1 MKTEIETILNNVIVQ
16 NLDVANT
23 DVTNPSRRKFFA
35 DSAAVMGGLV
45 IGFYMPGKS
54 GRAYAADARPKQV
67 YPPNAFIH
75 IAPDDSIMIVVN
87 KSEMGQGVYT
97 SLPMLIA
104 EELEADWSRIS
115 VVSAPVAA
123 VYNHTAFGMQMTG
136 GSSSVPSSWDQLR
149 HVGASGRMMLIRAA
163 AQQWGVPES
172 ECHAENSRV
181 IHAASG
187 QRASYGALAEAAN
200 KLPLPEHVVL
210 KSPKDFKIIGK
221 PTKRLDT
228 PAKTNGT
235 AQFGLDVYVPGMLT
249 VVIARSPVFGG
260 KVKHY
265 DATEARK
272 VAGVQ
277 GIYQVPTGIAVA
289 ASGFWPAKTA
299 RDLLEIDWDEG
310 PGAAL
315 STPRLFAEYLELAKT
330 PGMVA
335 RKEGDPAKGLKE
347 AHQTISAE
355 YQVPYLAHAAME
367 PLNVVVDLKPDHCTI
382 WTGTQAQTMDANVA
396 AQTAGLKP
404 EQVEIHTTFL
414 GGGFGRRANPRSD
427 FVHEAVQAA
436 VVIKQPIKVVWT
448 REDDTRGGNYRPMWA
463 DRIEAGI
470 AKNGKPVV
478 WTHTIVGQSIVAGT
492 PFEGFMVHNGIDA
505 TSVEGAADLPYKIP
519 NLQVDLHTTKN
530 EVPVQWWR
538 SVGHS
543 HTAFV
548 VETMMDELAHLAKK
562 DPVAYRLEL
571 LPADSRCR
579 GVLKLAAEKAGWG
592 KTKLRAGHAWG
603 VAVHKSFNSYV
614 AEVAE
619 VSLESGKIRVHR
631 VVAAVDCGQMIN
643 PDGVHQQ
650 IESAIV
656 YGLSAALH
664 GEITLDKGRVM
675 QSNFNDYPPLRFSE
689 MPKVEVHFVASS
701 EAPSGIGE
709 PGLPPIAP
717 AVANAVFT
725 LTGKRMRRMPFDRQ
739 SFA

>member
-1 MKTEIETILNNVIVQ
+1 MKTEIETTLNNAVVQ
-16 NLDVANT
+16 NPDVS
-23 DVTNPSRRKFFA
+23 NPARRKFFK
-35 DSAAVMGGLV
+35 DSAALVGGLV
-45 IGFYMPGKS
+45 ISFYLPGKG
-54 GRAYAADARPKQV
+54 GRAYAADAPPKEV
-67 YPPNAFIH
+67 YPPNAFIR
-75 IAPDDSIMIVVN
+75 IAPDDSITIVVN

-123 VYNHTAFGMQMTG
+123 VYNRPGMGMQMTG
-136 GSSSVPSSWDQLR
+136 GSSSIPSSWDQLR
-149 HVGASGRMMLIRAA
+149 RVGASGRMMLISAA
-163 AQQWGVPES
+163 ARQWGVPES
-172 ECHAENSRV
+172 ECRAANSEV

-187 QRASYGALAEAAN
+187 KRASYGALADAAN
-200 KLPLPEHVVL
+200 KLPLPEKVVL

-221 PTKRLDT
+221 PTRRLDT
-228 PAKTNGT
+228 PQKINGT

-260 KVKHY
+260 KVKSF
-265 DATEARK
+265 DATEAHK

-277 GIYQVPTGIAVA
+277 GIYQIPTGIAVA

-299 RDLLEIDWDEG
+299 RDMLEIDWDEG

-315 STPRLFAEYLELAKT
+315 STPKMFAEYLELAKT
-330 PGMVA
+330 PGAIA
-335 RKEGDPAKGLKE
+335 RKEGDPEKGLKE
-347 AHQTISAE
+347 AHKTVSAE

-382 WTGTQAQTMDANVA
+382 WTGTQMQTMDCNMA
-396 AQTAGLKP
+396 AKTAGLKP

-414 GGGFGRRANPRSD
+414 GGGFGRRANPQSD
-427 FVHEAVQAA
+427 FVIEAVQAA
-436 VVIKQPIKVVWT
+436 VAIKQPIKVVWT
-448 REDDTRGGNYRPMWA
+448 REDDTQGGYYRPMWA

-470 AKNGKPVV
+470 AKNGKPVA
-478 WTHTIVGQSIVAGT
+478 WAHTIVGQSIVAGT
-492 PFEGFMVHNGIDA
+492 PFEGFIVHNGIDA
-505 TSVEGAADLPYKIP
+505 TSVEGAADVPYAIP

-548 VETMMDELAHLAKK
+548 VETMIDELAHLAKK

-571 LPADSRCR
+571 LPADSRYR

-592 KTKLRAGHAWG
+592 RKKLRAGHAYG
-603 VAVHKSFNSYV
+603 AAVHKSFGSYV

-631 VVAAVDCGQMIN
+631 VVAAVDCGQVIN

-675 QSNFNDYPPLRFSE
+675 QSNFNDYPPLRYSE
-689 MPKVEVHFVASS
+689 MPRVEVHLVESH
-701 EAPSGIGE
+701 ETPTGLGE

-717 AVANAVFT
+717 AVANAVFK
-725 LTGKRMRRMPFDRQ
+725 LTGKRMRRMPFDQQ